1 MWLIIHRGD
10 GDETIEV
17 SERLVLGRDEGCS
30 IVLDDDKASR
40 RHAALT
46 PDAHGRLVLEDLGS
60 TNGTHLAG
68 QRIVAPVVLIG
79 GERLRVGSTEIEVLA
94 EQPGLAGQTASEP
107 IVGAPATR
115 ASAAPPPPPSIAP
128 PPSPVPPVLQ
138 PPVPPP
144 AAPMPPPVLQ
154 PPPPPPPPPAPPLPP
169 PAPPAPGPAQPSA
182 PTPSRIER
190 IKLQRS
196 VRRAT
201 TVAVIAAI
209 GLVVVVVVPVVL
221 YLTGVIAGEEEVV
234 QPLSTPELIA
244 LVKPSTVQVRGD
256 LDGSVGLG
264 TGWVLDAEEGLVVT
278 NAHVTNEATEFTIRL
293 GDETAERSAEI
304 VGIAPCEDLA
314 VLKVEDTSDL
324 VTLPIAPQSDLEQG
338 ESVLALGYPTSL
350 SQDDR
355 LTATTGVV
363 SRPQDSVTL
372 EDGSEYVNAILTDA
386 VINPGNSGGPLVDG
400 EGRLVGVNTFKTV
413 AEGVDGQ
420 YYAIGGDRVTEIT
433 DTLRAGD
440 SLGWAGMGFYAP
452 VDANDVIDNFG
463 LSGNQPGLVVARV
476 VAGTGAEAAG
486 LKSLTDA
493 ATFPLVVGVNDA
505 TVDQTL
511 GSWCAAAG
519 ELTDGDTATLS
530 VELPGD
536 ATIQQVD
543 IAFE

>member
-10 GDETIEV
+10 QAETIEV

-30 IVLDDDKASR
+30 VVLDDDKASR

-60 TNGTHLAG
+60 TNGTHLGG

-94 EQPGLAGQTASEP
+94 EQPGRAGQTASEP
-107 IVGAPATR
+107 IAGAPATR
-115 ASAAPPPPPSIAP
+115 ASA
-128 PPSPVPPVLQ
+128 SP
-138 PPVPPP
+138 
-144 AAPMPPPVLQ
+144 
-154 PPPPPPPPPAPPLPP
+154 PPPPPPPPPAPPVLQPPPPPSAAPIPPPVLQPPSPLAAPPQPP
-169 PAPPAPGPAQPSA
+169 PAPPHPAPVLAQPSASA

-209 GLVVVVVVPVVL
+209 GLVIVIVVPVVL
-221 YLTGVIAGEEEVV
+221 YVTGVIAGEEETV

-264 TGWVLDAEEGLVVT
+264 TGWVLDAEEGLIVT
-278 NAHVTNEATEFTIRL
+278 NAHVTNEATEFTVRL
-293 GDETAERSAEI
+293 GDETAERAAEI

-350 SQDDR
+350 SQDDK

-372 EDGSEYVNAILTDA
+372 QDGSEYVNAILTDA

-400 EGRLVGVNTFKTV
+400 DGRLVGVNTFKTV

-420 YYAIGGDRVTEIT
+420 FYAIGGDRVTEIT
-433 DTLRAGD
+433 DKLRTGS
-440 SLGWAGMGFYAP
+440 SLGWAGMGFAFPTSTDDLIAVNY
-452 VDANDVIDNFG
+452 
-463 LSGNQPGLVVARV
+463 SGNQLGLLVVRVVPGTGADEAGFTELVESESYGLVV
-476 VAGTGAEAAG
+476 GANG
-486 LKSLTDA
+486 DA
-493 ATFPLVVGVNDA
+493 VG
-505 TVDQTL
+505 TL
-511 GSWCAAAG
+511 GEWCAATG
-519 ELTDGDTATLS
+519 ELTEGDTAALTI
-530 VELPGD
+530 ELPGD
-536 ATIQQVD
+536 PTLQEVD
-543 IAFE
+543 VAFE